1 MKKETSNTTSSRG
14 QGTQGGSRA
23 QHEKAGEAGG
33 KAPHTCRGRQCS
45 EQGGS
50 SSSSSSSKSG
60 QGTQGGSH
68 EQHVKAGEAG
78 GKAAHTCRGRQ
89 CSSESK

>member
-14 QGTQGGSRA
+14 QGTQGGNRA

-45 EQGGS
+45 EQGE
-50 SSSSSSSKSG
+50 SSSSSSKSER
-60 QGTQGGSH
+60 GTQGGSH
-68 EQHVKAGEAG
+68 QQHVKAGETG
-78 GKAAHTCRGRQ
+78 GKATHTCRGRQ
-89 CSSESK
+89 CSSEKE